1 MSLWTKVL
9 KFNILLWID
18 FNLIFIA
25 SFYILW
31 EGMQIFSMLRCWNH
45 TTEDDWLYESIDTV
59 RLDRKSLLWEKDRYW
74 HPRFSPRLL
83 IGLSVPLLKTQLSTW
98 EQNCSKFMYLRYLLI
113 FANIPMENSISFLL
127 MQCFLTRS
135 LYNNNLHLGTKKI
148 CHRNIPKKIHFNPIQ
163 DGAKTPPACFSHTTS
178 TNVETGPQNFLIS
191 FNPFATL
198 V

>member
-31 EGMQIFSMLRCWNH
+31 EGMQFFSMLRCWNH

-59 RLDRKSLLWEKDRYW
+59 RLDRKSLSWEKDRYW
-74 HPRFSPRLL
+74 HPCFSPRLL

-127 MQCFLTRS
+127 MQRILTLFRMGQKRP
-135 LYNNNLHLGTKKI
+135 L
-148 CHRNIPKKIHFNPIQ
+148 P
-163 DGAKTPPACFSHTTS
+163 
-178 TNVETGPQNFLIS
+178 VFLIQLLQ
-191 FNPFATL
+191 T
-198 V
+198 